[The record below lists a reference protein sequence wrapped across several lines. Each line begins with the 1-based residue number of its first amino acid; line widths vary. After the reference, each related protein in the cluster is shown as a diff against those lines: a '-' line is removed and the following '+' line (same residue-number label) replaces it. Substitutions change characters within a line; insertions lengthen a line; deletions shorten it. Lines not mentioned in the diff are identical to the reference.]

1 MASLRGVYPWQKTAT
16 AYPKPVLKGRQLITE
31 TNPRESEPFS
41 QVDYVYVAGV
51 KTNTRNIVVSDFL
64 DYILSARYL
73 NLIREERGGTYHV
86 GFSTEVPDQQE
97 LPWQGEVHFQTRP
110 EMTDLLVGDVRDVM
124 EEMAKH
130 GPTAEEMDLA
140 RKYMVKRHGEIERR
154 AALSLAEQND
164 RLQDTVLRDRDYDC
178 DYDALIRGIKA
189 KDVRNLAR
197 KFFTGDHIVEVY
209 TEE

>member
-1 MASLRGVYPWQKTAT
+1 M
-16 AYPKPVLKGRQLITE
+16 
-31 TNPRESEPFS
+31 
-41 QVDYVYVAGV
+41 
-51 KTNTRNIVVSDFL
+51 
-64 DYILSARYL
+64 
-73 NLIREERGGTYHV
+73 RGGTYHV
-86 GFSTEVPDQQE
+86 GFSTEIPDSAEQ
-97 LPWQGEVHFQTRP
+97 PWQGEVHFQTRP

-124 EEMAKH
+124 
-130 GPTAEEMDLA
+130 EEMDLA

-178 DYDALIRGIKA
+178 DYDALVRGIKA